1 MLGDQF
7 HMVTVGEDLKI
18 RDLCSEQHRNNSPD
32 CVGDVSGGI
41 GSHQSLTRSMP
52 NCFEGHHNPVA
63 LSLSHTEDSLLSPNT
78 PTTDYSNGRA
88 IRYYQPLMEQYHLNN
103 VSYNNLNQKR
113 ESVITFSSNVLPKH
127 SYLDS
132 LDLSEDKHGR
142 SSSDSVKN
150 GKIKSN
156 QVLIDGLP
164 FTIEQIV
171 CICQVLQ
178 KADLQKL
185 EKFVYTLPADRKLAK
200 NELILRARAI
210 AAYHSGNYKEV
221 YELLETNNFNVKYHQ
236 ELQNLWNNAHY
247 KEHEMKR
254 GHPPGAVEK
263 YRIRKKYQFPRTIWD
278 GEEYVYCFKEKNR
291 RVLKEFYQKCNLPT
305 QEDKMKLS
313 SQTQLTVVQSK

>member
-7 HMVTVGEDLKI
+7 LSATSVAVSTAAAAASGSSELCSLDQRNSPQCIDQQQHLQMSGCFDGED
-18 RDLCSEQHRNNSPD
+18 QTGYVN
-32 CVGDVSGGI
+32 
-41 GSHQSLTRSMP
+41 
-52 NCFEGHHNPVA
+52 HH
-63 LSLSHTEDSLLSPNT
+63 
-78 PTTDYSNGRA
+78 RA
-88 IRYYQPLMEQYHLNN
+88 IRYYPPLMEQYHHHLN
-103 VSYNNLNQKR
+103 SIPYQALNQKR
-113 ESVITFSSNVLPKH
+113 ESVITFNSNIIHHGKQQ
-127 SYLDS
+127 YLDS
-132 LDLSEDKHGR
+132 LDLSNDDKR
-142 SSSDSVKN
+142 SSLSSGSSTSGSN
-150 GKIKSN
+150 SPNKSAKYKSTS
-156 QVLIDGLP
+156 QVSIDGLP

-178 KADLQKL
+178 KSDLQKL
-185 EKFVYTLPADRKLAK
+185 EKFIYTLPVEGKLAK

-210 AAYHSGNYKEV
+210 AAYHSANYKEV
-221 YELLETNNFNVKYHQ
+221 YDILEGNTFSVKYHQ

-263 YRIRKKYQFPRTIWD
+263 YRIRKKFQFPRTIWD

-313 SQTQLTVVQSK
+313 SQTQLTVVQSKYNH